1 MFCSQCGFQ
10 LNEDAKFCSN
20 CGEAVN
26 IKMRNAKSRQ
36 LRCQN
41 CDGVMNVEE
50 DKTVLLCP
58 YCGSKELLI
67 ENDNVKIAKIKS
79 QTRKD
84 IEIKKQ
90 QTHKAVELGKQQ
102 THKDIELAKQQKDIE
117 IARQKLEEQKTG
129 NEKKKMESVRIYC
142 SFRGLCNLTYFFILI
157 NVFHDLTHI
166 LDDENFVEMD

>member
-10 LNEDAKFCSN
+10 LSEDAKFCSN

-26 IKMRNAKSRQ
+26 KKMRNAKSRQ

-50 DKTVLLCP
+50 DKNVLLCP

-84 IEIKKQ
+84 IELGKQ
-90 QTHKAVELGKQQ
+90 QARKDIEIGKQQ
-102 THKDIELAKQQKDIE
+102 THKDIEIGKQQTYKDVEIE
-117 IARQKLEEQKTG
+117 KQKLKMQK
-129 NEKKKMESVRIYC
+129 EKSQAMKSIAESV
-142 SFRGLCNLTYFFILI
+142 
-157 NVFHDLTHI
+157 VFGIMMLGVCAVLAI
-166 LDDENFVEMD
+166 AAIAGAI